1 MPKMCDFNDWIECL
15 AMTMADKDEKVPRP
29 SRQGQYQLSHSCF
42 LIPSK
47 HNSSYK
53 PLGPTKGENSVEL
66 FFKKNLKK
74 KNTYFQIIFKIL
86 YHFYL
91 KKYKKKKKKKK
102 KIAEKKGKQ

>member
-66 FFKKNLKK
+66 F
-74 KNTYFQIIFKIL
+74 I
-86 YHFYL
+86 
-91 KKYKKKKKKKK
+91 KKKKKKKK
-102 KIAEKKGKQ
+102 KNCGEKGEAIEKKRDTRDFGVV

>member
-66 FFKKNLKK
+66 FFKKKL
-74 KNTYFQIIFKIL
+74 
-86 YHFYL
+86 
-91 KKYKKKKKKKK
+91 KKKKKKKK